1 MNIGIDARELAGHA
15 TGVGRYVSNLCR
27 LWSSARYASEHNI
40 VLYTHKPIA
49 KTIANPQSIGA
60 NISYTTLPGRGD
72 AWWEQTR
79 LAMAINRGPIDV
91 FFGPAYSLPIGTTVP
106 SVVTLHDLSFFRR
119 PDWFR
124 FREGLR
130 RRTLTQQAVRVANKI
145 IAVSE
150 FSKQELV
157 ELLAVPQSR
166 IQVIY
171 NGITPFNLRTL
182 DSPSD
187 RHLILYVGSIFN
199 RRHIPALISA
209 FSQVR
214 QVIHNSEL
222 VIVGSNRTYP
232 RQDLDLLARHE
243 GVQDCVTFLDY
254 AAEASLSNLYR
265 RASVFVF
272 LSEYEGFGM
281 TPLEAM
287 TAGVPV
293 IVGDTQV
300 AHEIYRNAA
309 YYVDVKHPVKIAQSI
324 VKLLRE
330 PAVRKELLSN
340 AKSSLSR
347 FTWTTTA
354 RQTLATIESVA
365 GQQV

>member
-1 MNIGIDARELAGHA
+1 MNIGIDGRELTDQA
-15 TGVGRYVSNLCR
+15 TGVGRYVSNLCQ
-27 LWSSARYASEHNI
+27 LWSSARYASGHNI

-49 KTIANPQSIGA
+49 NTFANPQSIGA

-79 LAMAINRGPIDV
+79 LPMAINRDHINV

-119 PDWFR
+119 PDWFG
-124 FREGLR
+124 FKEGLR
-130 RRTLTQQAVRVANKI
+130 RRTLTQQAIRTADRI
-145 IAVSE
+145 ITVSE

-157 ELLAVPQSR
+157 DLLAVPESR

-171 NGITPFNLRTL
+171 NGITPFNVGTPDNR
-182 DSPSD
+182 SH

-209 FSQVR
+209 FSQVH

-232 RQDLDLLARHE
+232 RQDLDLLARQE
-243 GVQDCVTFLDY
+243 DVQECTTFLDY
-254 AAEASLSNLYR
+254 AAEDSLADLYR

-300 AHEIYRNAA
+300 AHEVYRNAA
-309 YYVDVKHPVKIAQSI
+309 HYVDVKNSGKIAQSI
-324 VKLLRE
+324 VELLTKPSVRE
-330 PAVRKELLSN
+330 ELLSN

-365 GQQV
+365 GPQV